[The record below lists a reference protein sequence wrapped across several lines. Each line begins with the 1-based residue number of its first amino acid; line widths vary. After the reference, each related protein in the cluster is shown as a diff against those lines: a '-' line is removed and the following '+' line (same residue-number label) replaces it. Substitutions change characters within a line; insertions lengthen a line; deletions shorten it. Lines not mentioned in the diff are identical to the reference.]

1 MAEPSISR
9 GDCMGIK
16 VAKFGGSSVA
26 DLIQFKKVKSIIQ
39 RDPSRSVVIV
49 SAPGK
54 RYEADTKLTDLLYL
68 CQTHVDHNL
77 PWDQIFQVVCDRFNA
92 MAFSL
97 NIDSKQLNLEK
108 EFAVIK
114 QDLNAGAGAD
124 YIASRGEYLNALIM
138 AKFLDFDFVDAA
150 PMIRFDERGH
160 FMPEETN
167 ACIESELKNHK
178 NVVVPGFYGSMPN
191 GRIKTFSRGGSD
203 VTGALIAKALK
214 ADVYEN
220 WTDVHG
226 FLVADPRIV
235 KDPQPIPY
243 ITYEELRELS
253 YMGASVLHENAIFPL
268 REGNI
273 PINIRNTNDSEHPGT
288 VILEEVPKDQ
298 ARVVTGVAGSRDFTV
313 ITLYKYMMKK
323 DRSFVRR
330 LLSILEDHN
339 LGFEHLPTGI
349 DTMSIVLS
357 NAKLKDKLPEIVED
371 IKKNLEPDNVVVS
384 EDMALI
390 ATVGKGMSS
399 KKGVSATLFTALAD
413 ADVNIRL
420 IDQGSSEMN
429 IIVGVLNKDF
439 ENAIRA
445 IYNAFIGVE
454 HDR

>member
-1 MAEPSISR
+1 
-9 GDCMGIK
+9 MGIK

-26 DLIQFKKVKSIIQ
+26 DLIQFKKVKSIVQ
-39 RDPSRSVVIV
+39 ADPSRSVIVV

-68 CQTHVDHNL
+68 CQTHVEHNL

-97 NIDSKQLNLEK
+97 NIDAGQLNLER

-114 QDLNAGAGAD
+114 EDLNAGAGAD

-138 AKFLDFDFVDAA
+138 AKFLEFDFVDAA
-150 PMIRFDERGH
+150 ELIHFDERGH
-160 FMPEETN
+160 FLSNETD
-167 ACIESELKNHK
+167 ESIRKRLKKHK
-178 NVVVPGFYGSMPN
+178 NVVIPGFYGSFPN

-203 VTGALIAKALK
+203 ITGAVVAKALK

-235 KDPQPIPY
+235 KNPQPIRY
-243 ITYEELRELS
+243 ITYQELRELS
-253 YMGASVLHENAIFPL
+253 YMGASVLHENAVFPA
-268 REGNI
+268 REANI

-288 VILEEVPKDQ
+288 TILAEVPKGQ
-298 ARVVTGVAGSRDFTV
+298 TRTVTGIAGSRDFTV
-313 ITLYKYMMKK
+313 IALYKHMMNR
-323 DRSFVRR
+323 DRGFVRR
-330 LLSILEDHN
+330 MFGILEDYD

-357 NAKLKDKLPEIVED
+357 NDKVKDKLPDIVED
-371 IKKNLEPDNVVVS
+371 IKKKLEPDNIDVS
-384 EDMALI
+384 EDIALI
-390 ATVGKGMSS
+390 ATVGKGMSR
-399 KKGVSATLFTALAD
+399 KKGVSATLFTALAN
-413 ADVNIRL
+413 ADINIRL

-445 IYNAFIGVE
+445 IYNAFIGE
-454 HDR
+454 TNDR